1 MISYEDVTYESILE
15 RMLESVSEKYP
26 EVDTRANSL
35 AYNALATAAV
45 EINTLYSEQDACL
58 KETFAETATREG
70 LAEKMREIGLSP
82 HDATYGE
89 FEGEFNLEL
98 ELGTRFN
105 NAEYN
110 YSVIELIS
118 APTADNEYYRY
129 KLLCDTAGSE
139 PNNTFGNLT
148 PVDYVEGLEWAQL
161 TECIKA
167 GEDEEDDEAM
177 RIRYFYAVNNTRS
190 DGNISQYM
198 YWAEEFDG
206 IGKSKVFPTWNGANT
221 VKVSVVSPEGRAI
234 STSLL
239 AEFQEYI
246 DPNSEGLGNGQAPIG
261 AKVTCTTATEL
272 AVNVS
277 CTITLADGYTDVN
290 TLGVNAAL
298 TELFAE
304 SAYSDTKINY
314 MKVGA
319 CILDVAGVDSIDN
332 LTLNGTAGNINL
344 SDEQIAVLGTLTLTE
359 G

>member
-15 RMLESVSEKYP
+15 RMLESVAEKYP

-35 AYNALATAAV
+35 AYNALAAAAV

-58 KETFAETATREG
+58 KETFAETATRDG
-70 LAEKMREIGLSP
+70 LTEKMREIGLSP

-89 FEGEFNLEL
+89 FEGEFNLEI

-105 NAEYN
+105 NDMYN

-161 TECIKA
+161 TECLKA
-167 GEDEEDDEAM
+167 GEDEETEEAM

-190 DGNISQYM
+190 DGNISQYL

-206 IGKSKVFPTWNGANT
+206 IGKAKVFPTWNGANT

-234 STSLL
+234 SSSLL
-239 AEFQEYI
+239 AEFQEYL
-246 DPNSEGLGNGQAPIG
+246 DPNKEGLGNGQAPIG
-261 AKVTCTTATEL
+261 AKVTCTTATEK
-272 AVNVS
+272 AINVS
-277 CTITLADGYTDVN
+277 CTVTLSDGYTDVS
-290 TLGVNAAL
+290 TLGIADAL
-298 TELFAE
+298 TQLFAD
-304 SAYSDTKINY
+304 SAYVDTKVNY

-332 LTLNGTAGNINL
+332 LKLNNSAGSITLG
-344 SDEQIAVLGTLTLTE
+344 DEQIAVLGTTTFTE

>member
-1 MISYEDVTYESILE
+1 MISYEDVTYDSILE
-15 RMLESVSEKYP
+15 RMLESVTEKYP

-35 AYNALATAAV
+35 AYNALCAAAV
-45 EINTLYSEQDACL
+45 EINTLYAEQDACL

-89 FEGEFNLEL
+89 FEGEFNVEV

-105 NAEYN
+105 NDEYN

-118 APTADNEYYRY
+118 EPTSDNEYYRY

-139 PNNTFGNLT
+139 PNNVFGNLV
-148 PVDYVEGLEWAQL
+148 PVDYVEGLEWSQL

-206 IGKSKVFPTWNGANT
+206 IGKAKVFPTWNGANT

-277 CTITLADGYTDVN
+277 CTITLADGFADVN
-290 TLGVNAAL
+290 TLGINTAL

-332 LTLNGTAGNINL
+332 LTLNGTAGNITL